1 MRRPVLKYLKNF
13 DSTSTAKSDKKSHS
27 SASLIIFKSKM
38 HLPTYFNEIHLPTHF
53 NAIYDLD
60 QMIQHIVGKLFIL
73 CLLLM
78 LSPGYCEIEVLNTT
92 EGPKSKSRHGK

>member
-1 MRRPVLKYLKNF
+1 
-13 DSTSTAKSDKKSHS
+13 
-27 SASLIIFKSKM
+27 M